1 VDLPVLTRVGLAVAV
16 GDAAPEVKAAAHI
29 ITRKPGGM
37 GAVREV
43 CEILLKAQGKWKA
56 GVQKYFSAPAG

>member
-1 VDLPVLTRVGLAVAV
+1 VAVA
-16 GDAAPEVKAAAHI
+16 DAVPEVKAVAHI

-43 CEILLKAQGKWKA
+43 CEILLRAQGKWKSR
-56 GVQKYFSAPAG
+56 VQTFFPAPTG